1 MKHKIIFFSLI
12 ISLVL
17 CTVKSSAQKDTLRG
31 FVGKWTNRKTF
42 VIDSS
47 LYGGRASG
55 TITIDAKGNAL
66 INTADNKKW
75 NDKIDEQI
83 KETEHTEDFIKTT
96 IRNEEGLLQYNLGK
110 ECINELEKVKEEIKS
125 YKTELT
131 KEETGEI
138 IQQSRNDLSNWCIQA
153 QADYKEVMDF
163 YQSHRIN
170 RNEHFNLP
178 APPVADY
185 NCWSCDKKKRKLYDS
200 LVNNYADNFFKEE
213 ADLIT
218 KALGIQRQIALLG
231 VTNVQSRTPDA
242 TEQLVEQLF
251 HRDRNDPSR
260 NGPCYGL
267 SSSELD
273 APVYYLVQ
281 RGVAKAN
288 QLLKENKNNYGALTP
303 VIIIYLSAC
312 RQAQLHGFTADADLA
327 TVGISIKGFYDQ
339 QKNKLIHE
347 KDYSQIANIPFLCG
361 VLKNYELT
369 AGGSLSGPAQYA
381 LDNDCLKEID
391 ELYNFCHFKL
401 TVEMDIKTGAGR
413 AYTLAH
419 LKGSA
424 KVTTELDSV
433 KCLKFLL
440 DKDEKGFMK
449 LDVIANEFIAPG
461 PHPVYIDVKQA
472 ETPIPD
478 IDIHFCTQGSDS
490 IYLHGFIPANHA
502 RGLWQVPGTPN
513 APMWINALDNYFIDQ
528 KQMAADA
535 EATAMDYKNNPQKV
549 AAMRQN
555 AAAMKQ
561 KMMALQ
567 QSGLPPSQMAAEM
580 KKIMEQGEQ
589 LTQIPIMQVAQLKF
603 PVKLQTGSE
612 TLFDKTFDAKKINP
626 VQANI
631 IVYGYLKIKLEHDLR
646 HDPRE

>member
-75 NDKIDEQI
+75 NDKIDEQT

-96 IRNEEGLLQYNLGK
+96 IRSEEGLVQYNLGK

-131 KEETGEI
+131 KEETGKI

-163 YQSHRIN
+163 YQSHRKTK
-170 RNEHFNLP
+170 NEHFNLP

-213 ADLIT
+213 ANLIE

-251 HRDRNDPSR
+251 HRDRNDPSK

-288 QLLKENKNNYGALTP
+288 QLLKENKKNYGALNP
-303 VIIIYLSAC
+303 VIRIYLSAC
-312 RQAQLHGFTADADLA
+312 RQAQLHGFTADADYATLA
-327 TVGISIKGFYDQ
+327 NSIKGLYDQ

-347 KDYSQIANIPFLCG
+347 KDYSQIANIPFLIG
-361 VLKNYELT
+361 LLREFQLT
-369 AGGSLSGPAQYA
+369 GGTTL
-381 LDNDCLKEID
+381 NDDKEIN
-391 ELYNFCHFKL
+391 EIFNFCHFKL
-401 TVEMDIKTGAGR
+401 TVEMDIKTGAGQI
-413 AYTLAH
+413 YTLAH

-424 KVTTELDSV
+424 KVTYELDSV

-449 LDVIANEFIAPG
+449 LDIIANEFIAPG

-490 IYLHGFIPANHA
+490 IYLHHFIPANHA
-502 RGLWQVPGTPN
+502 RGLWQVPGVPN

-528 KQMAADA
+528 KQQAADA
-535 EATAMDYKNNPQKV
+535 EAIAMDYKNNPQKV
-549 AAMRQN
+549 AAMKQN
-555 AAAMKQ
+555 AEAMK
-561 KMMALQ
+561 KELEELRN
-567 QSGLPPSQMAAEM
+567 SGLSREQMAAEM

-589 LTQIPIMQVAQLKF
+589 LTQLAVVQVAQLKF

-612 TLFDKTFDAKKINP
+612 TLFNETFDAKKINP
-626 VQANI
+626 VQANM
-631 IVYGYLKIKLEHDLR
+631 IVYGYLKIKLEHD
-646 HDPRE
+646 PKE

>member
-55 TITIDAKGNAL
+55 TITIDASGNAV
-66 INTADNKKW
+66 INTAENKKW
-75 NDKIDEQI
+75 NDKIDEQT

-96 IRNEEGLLQYNLGK
+96 IRSEEGLVQYNLGK

-125 YKTELT
+125 YKAEMT
-131 KEETGEI
+131 KEEKENPD
-138 IQQSRNDLSNWCIQA
+138 QQFRNELNNWCIQA

-163 YQSHRIN
+163 YQAHRKN
-170 RNEHFNLP
+170 RNEHYNLP

-185 NCWSCDKKKRKLYDS
+185 NCWSCDKKKIADYDS

-213 ADLIT
+213 ADLIK
-218 KALGIQRQIALLG
+218 KALAICRNLQLLG
-231 VTNVQSRTPDA
+231 VSNVYASSSDEIGQAIDR
-242 TEQLVEQLF
+242 VF
-251 HRDRNDPSR
+251 HHDRNDPSK

-267 SSSELD
+267 SESNLWD
-273 APVYYLVQ
+273 AVHYLAQ
-281 RGVAKAN
+281 RGVDKVN
-288 QLLKENKNNYGALTP
+288 QLLKENKKNYGVLKP
-303 VIIIYLSAC
+303 VIKVYLSAC
-312 RQAQLHGFTADADLA
+312 RQAQLMGFTAAADYATLA
-327 TVGISIKGFYDQ
+327 YYIEGLYDQ
-339 QKNKLIHE
+339 QKKKLIHE
-347 KDYSQIANIPFLCG
+347 KDYSQIANIPFLFG
-361 VLKNYELT
+361 LLREFELT
-369 AGGSLSGPAQYA
+369 GGTINE
-381 LDNDCLKEID
+381 DKEIN
-391 ELYNFCHFKL
+391 EILNFCHFKL

-424 KVTTELDSV
+424 KVTYELDSV

-461 PHPVYIDVKQA
+461 PHPMYIDVKQA

-612 TLFDKTFDAKKINP
+612 TLFNETFDAKKINP

-631 IVYGYLKIKLEHDLR
+631 IVYGYLKIKLEHD
-646 HDPRE
+646 PRE